1 MEYTTKNP
9 CLNLEALSE
18 GVFPYRIVCA
28 LYKIAQTRYIF
39 PTGLDLFSDLFG
51 SLRI

>member
-1 MEYTTKNP
+1 MEYTTKNS

-18 GVFPYRIVCA
+18 GVFPYRIVCT

-39 PTGLDLFSDLFG
+39 PTPIFRFIWKSKNLK
-51 SLRI
+51 